1 MVKRKYNRDDN
12 DEEQG
17 YERTSVVP
25 GGRQGPPAQELCYEL
40 LDALFSGYEQVE
52 HEVMATDII
61 SIGRL
66 REMCQ
71 AWIVPRMP
79 DPLPMYLAELERR
92 GYHLRI
98 TYDGSQALFLR
109 KRMNPDAMK
118 YAQAIDEL
126 SLDKPQAHVNL
137 DNCFPDDNLDDE
149 EDEKEETIGMTS
161 VGAVIKLMR
170 SKTDNQ

>member
-1 MVKRKYNRDDN
+1 MVKRKYNRDN
-12 DEEQG
+12 EEQG
-17 YERTSVVP
+17 YEHTLVVP
-25 GGRQGPPAQELCYEL
+25 SGRQGAPAQEVCYEL

-61 SIGRL
+61 GIGRL

-79 DPLPMYLAELERR
+79 DPLPLYLAELERR
-92 GYHLRI
+92 GFHLRI

-109 KRMNPDAMK
+109 KRMNSDAMK

-126 SLDKPQAHVNL
+126 PLDKPQAHVDL
-137 DNCFPDDNLDDE
+137 DNTLSDDCLNGE
-149 EDEKEETIGMTS
+149 EEEVRGTTGVTS
-161 VGAVIKLMR
+161 VGAVIELMR
-170 SKTDNQ
+170 SKTDSQ